1 MFENLQPR
9 LATVSPYGAF
19 ITVKECRKLGF
30 HSPVVVITISVRG
43 ERKKHKYLNVPIVI
57 VFVFERQAGGT
68 MGAFATSVELLRPR
82 TSGVVVPC
90 GELQP
95 IAAIATY
102 SGRSVSRVCANNPWS
117 GRPVS
122 TNLQKES

>member
-9 LATVSPYGAF
+9 CSVAIWSHIIA
-19 ITVKECRKLGF
+19 VKECRKLGF

-57 VFVFERQAGGT
+57 FVLERQAGG
-68 MGAFATSVELLRPR
+68 TSVELLRPR
-82 TSGVVVPC
+82 TSRVVVPC

-95 IAAIATY
+95 IAAIAT
-102 SGRSVSRVCANNPWS
+102 
-117 GRPVS
+117 
-122 TNLQKES
+122 

>member
-1 MFENLQPR
+1 M
-9 LATVSPYGAF
+9 
-19 ITVKECRKLGF
+19 
-30 HSPVVVITISVRG
+30 VVITISVRG

-57 VFVFERQAGGT
+57 FVFERQAGGS

-82 TSGVVVPC
+82 TSRVVVPC

-117 GRPVS
+117 GLPVS